1 MKVNTNRWN
10 RIRYTVY
17 TPVYDFIA
25 RYFSASRKASVS
37 SLGIKPGEKVL
48 IIGAGTGLDLEYL
61 PLDCQI
67 TLTDITPSMLERARK
82 KNLKLK
88 RNIIIHVMDGQ
99 NMNLTDESYDK
110 VILHLILAVIPD
122 PVACIKEAERVLKR
136 GGKLAVFDKFLG
148 KNKKA
153 GLIRRF
159 FNLIT
164 NFLVSDITRD
174 FESICSKTNLR
185 IIEDFPADLNGVFRR
200 ILLVKD

>member
-122 PVACIKEAERVLKR
+122 PVACIKEAERVLKK